1 MKQKMTYTDAVREIE
16 EILRQIEE
24 GEPDVDQLTDKV
36 KRVTTLIKFCKAK
49 LKSAEEEINA
59 ILGEEDTGEE

>member
-24 GEPDVDQLTDKV
+24 GEPDVDQLTEKV

-59 ILGEEDTGEE
+59 ILGEEDEDEE